1 MPYFAMRSSRRAL
14 PALLLLAAATEA
26 FIGAPPLRCRVKRGA
41 SDRDGDIED
50 ADEAA
55 RVAAFRAR
63 LMSGGLD
70 AVAKAEEPAEAED
83 DDVDPEWARKAE
95 KPATGVVLIGNKDWF
110 FVEKPSSDVKAAL
123 KRVGLASDAAQK
135 IPDDR
140 LAGLV
145 PVVLILE
152 GGAPKAEGFSGV
164 LMGRRSGYMMGD
176 LKELYTT
183 GFMLQPLWVG
193 GPTVEDAFSSPIER
207 TVGAPE
213 AGAAT
218 GIVAVHPYDPETIA
232 GSVQITDD
240 GLYAGGDWRTCSTL
254 VEKGMANPFRF
265 RLFAQAT
272 RWQPGELEQEIQAGA
287 WLCADVSTDLLLKD
301 RDRGAA
307 PLALDVLEELEKPK

>member
-1 MPYFAMRSSRRAL
+1 MRSSRRAL

-26 FIGAPPLRCRVKRGA
+26 FVGAPPLRCRVKRGA

-70 AVAKAEEPAEAED
+70 AVAKTEEPAEAED
-83 DDVDPEWARKAE
+83 GGVDPEWARKAE

-110 FVEKPSSDVKAAL
+110 FAEKPSSDVKAAL

-152 GGAPKAEGFSGV
+152 GSAPKAEGFSGV

-213 AGAAT
+213 GAAT
-218 GIVAVHPYDPETIA
+218 GIVAALTQGSARSQLSSSHRASGADIA
-232 GSVQITDD
+232 SSPAFSLVSAADEEGADLSGEV
-240 GLYAGGDWRTCSTL
+240 GGEHAT
-254 VEKGMANPFRF
+254 G
-265 RLFAQAT
+265 FAKM
-272 RWQPGELEQEIQAGA
+272 R
-287 WLCADVSTDLLLKD
+287 S
-301 RDRGAA
+301 
-307 PLALDVLEELEKPK
+307 